1 MAKEYFVELAGKS
14 RLLRYTRQERV
25 EIEARFNC
33 DLRTFVYELAFPMKE
48 KDGKQVPTLGGRLE
62 AQEALIFYGLRH
74 AGPKITEEVVSR
86 WMQETVEK
94 VGPDGKGGNLY
105 VSLSQAIVGLLASGL
120 LGWNP
125 PLAKDDDEDD
135 EGKAQA
141 GEGPA
146 KVEPI
151 KRTG

>member
-25 EIEARFNC
+25 DIEARFDC
-33 DLRTFVYELAFPMKE
+33 DIKTFVYEKAFPINQ
-48 KDGKQVPTLGGRLE
+48 DGKPTLGGRLE

-74 AGPKITEEVVSR
+74 SGPKVTEEVVSK
-86 WMQETVEK
+86 WLQDAVEK
-94 VGPDGKGGNLY
+94 GGAIY
-105 VSLSQAIVGLLASGL
+105 VPLSQAIVGLLASGI

-125 PLAKDDDEDD
+125 PLAKDEDEDD